1 MALIK
6 PAKVY
11 EPPNQEQ
18 RSAERWGEGDT
29 RNVGHPATGPP
40 SGNEMNLSRCL
51 SGFFVPRSHP
61 SPGLMLSS
69 IGHLLCSSQTD
80 VSLSN
85 PSPTTTTKKKNLRKT
100 GKPERGSQDEV
111 RLLTAFAPLPSWDKL
126 HAEPRHPQ
134 FPSDLRPELEEVP
147 SLGVTEASP
156 GTTQLRPGP
165 RVRLKLRRL
174 DTPQERQH
182 PPALTSSVFKYSGS
196 MAPRGSWIW
205 PNTSASPGSRLS
217 TKITDTTD
225 ELLRALPR
233 CLTPSQS
240 LSIKHDSLRSWIFH
254 ALRFFRLLAFF
265 GVCLHAHSASDHRV
279 ILTPRDGH
287 QEGTQ
292 LAPRVWRV
300 RR

>member
-1 MALIK
+1 MFLEVILPQDSCSLQLAISFA
-6 PAKVY
+6 PA
-11 EPPNQEQ
+11 
-18 RSAERWGEGDT
+18 RRMC
-29 RNVGHPATGPP
+29 HLATPLQP
-40 SGNEMNLSRCL
+40 
-51 SGFFVPRSHP
+51 
-61 SPGLMLSS
+61 
-69 IGHLLCSSQTD
+69 QQ
-80 VSLSN
+80 
-85 PSPTTTTKKKNLRKT
+85 KKNLRKT

-111 RLLTAFAPLPSWDKL
+111 RLLTAFAPLPSWNKL

-156 GTTQLRPGP
+156 GTIQLRPGP

-196 MAPRGSWIW
+196 MAPRRSWIW
-205 PNTSASPGSRLS
+205 PNTSASPGSWLS

-279 ILTPRDGH
+279 ILTPRDWH

-292 LAPRVWRV
+292 LAPRVWMGTTV
-300 RR
+300 RGNPTRRLS